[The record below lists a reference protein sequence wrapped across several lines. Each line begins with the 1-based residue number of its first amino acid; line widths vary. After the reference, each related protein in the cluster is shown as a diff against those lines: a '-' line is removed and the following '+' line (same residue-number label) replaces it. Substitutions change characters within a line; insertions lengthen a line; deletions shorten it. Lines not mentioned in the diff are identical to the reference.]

1 VRVVLADDSALL
13 RAGVAEL
20 LRHEGFD
27 VVAEVGDPDALLEA
41 VRTLRPD
48 VAVVDVRMPPTH
60 TVEGLAAARQI
71 RAELGEAVG
80 ILVLSQH
87 LEARHAAELLA
98 SSTRGIGYLLKDRV
112 LRPQDLATAV
122 REIGRGGSAIDPE
135 VVSFLLNRKLTGTA
149 VAALTAREREV
160 LGLIAEGRSN
170 RSVAA
175 ALFVTEKTVESYTT
189 KIFDKLGLPE
199 DPEAHRR
206 VQAVLAW
213 LRPPDSSTGQP
224 SSPA

>member
-1 VRVVLADDSALL
+1 MRVVLADDSALL

-20 LRHEGFD
+20 LRLEGFD
-27 VVAEVGDPDALLEA
+27 VVAEVGDPDSLLDA

-71 RAELGEAVG
+71 RAELGDQVG

-87 LEARHAAELLA
+87 LEAQHAAELLA
-98 SSTRGIGYLLKDRV
+98 SSTHGIGYLLKDHV
-112 LRPQDLATAV
+112 LKPHDLAAAIS
-122 REIGRGGSAIDPE
+122 EIGRGGSAIDPE
-135 VVSFLLNRKLTGTA
+135 VVAFLLNRKQTA
-149 VAALTAREREV
+149 VATLTAREREV
-160 LGLIAEGRSN
+160 LRLIAEGRSN

-175 ALFVTEKTVESYTT
+175 ELFVTEKTVEGYTT
-189 KIFDKLGLPE
+189 RIFDKLGLSA

-213 LRPPDSSTGQP
+213 LRPPS
-224 SSPA
+224 A

>member
-1 VRVVLADDSALL
+1 MRVVLAEDSALL

-20 LRHEGFD
+20 LRLEGLD
-27 VVAEVGDPDALLEA
+27 VVAEVGDADALLAA
-41 VRTLRPD
+41 VRNLRPD
-48 VAVVDVRMPPTH
+48 VAVVDVRMPPTN
-60 TVEGLAAARQI
+60 TVEGLTAARQI
-71 RAELGEAVG
+71 RAEFGEAVG

-87 LEARHAAELLA
+87 LEARHAADLLA

-112 LRPQDLATAV
+112 LRPEDLATAV
-122 REIGRGGSAIDPE
+122 RNVGSGGSSIDPE
-135 VVSFLLNRKLTGTA
+135 VIAFLLRRKLDDEPLGG
-149 VAALTAREREV
+149 LTPREREV
-160 LGLIAEGRSN
+160 LALIAEGRSN

-189 KIFDKLGLPE
+189 SIFDKLGLTA

-213 LRPPDSSTGQP
+213 LRPGT
-224 SSPA
+224 

>member
-20 LRHEGFD
+20 LRLEGFD
-27 VVAEVGDPDALLEA
+27 VVAEVGDAEALLEA
-41 VRTLRPD
+41 VRRLTPD
-48 VAVVDVRMPPTH
+48 VAVVDVRMPPTQ
-60 TVEGLAAARQI
+60 TVEGLAAALQI
-71 RAELGEAVG
+71 RAELGDTIG

-87 LEARHAAELLA
+87 LEARHATDLLA

-122 REIGRGGSAIDPE
+122 REVGRGGSVIDPE
-135 VVSFLLNRKLTGTA
+135 VIAFLMKRKRGNSQVDSLTS
-149 VAALTAREREV
+149 REREV
-160 LGLIAEGRSN
+160 LALIAEGRSN

-175 ALFVTEKTVESYTT
+175 ALFITEKTVESYTS
-189 KIFDKLGLPE
+189 KIFDKLGLRE
-199 DPEAHRR
+199 SAEAHRR

-213 LRPPDSSTGQP
+213 LGPGSAG
-224 SSPA
+224 

>member
-1 VRVVLADDSALL
+1 VRVVLAEDSALL

-20 LRHEGFD
+20 LRLEGFE
-27 VVAEVGDPDALLEA
+27 VVADVADADALLEA

-48 VAVVDVRMPPTH
+48 VALVDVRMPPTH

-71 RAELGEAVG
+71 RAEFGETIG

-112 LRPQDLATAV
+112 LRPEDLASAV
-122 REIGRGGSAIDPE
+122 RTVGSGGSAIDPE
-135 VVSFLLNRKLTGTA
+135 VIAFLLKRKLDDQGIA
-149 VAALTAREREV
+149 MLTPREREV
-160 LGLIAEGRSN
+160 LALIAEGRSN
-170 RSVAA
+170 RSVAG
-175 ALFVTEKTVESYTT
+175 ALFVSEKTVETYTT
-189 KIFDKLGLPE
+189 KIFEKLGLTE

-213 LRPPDSSTGQP
+213 LRPEVQ
-224 SSPA
+224 

>member
-20 LRHEGFD
+20 LRLEGFD
-27 VVAEVGDPDALLEA
+27 VVAEVGDAEALLDA
-41 VRTLRPD
+41 VRTLSPD

-60 TVEGLAAARQI
+60 TVEGLAAALQI
-71 RAELGEAVG
+71 RAELGDTVG

-87 LEARHAAELLA
+87 LEARHATDLLA
-98 SSTRGIGYLLKDRV
+98 ASTSGIGYLLKDRV

-122 REIGRGGSAIDPE
+122 RTVGSGGSAIDPE
-135 VVSFLLNRKLTGTA
+135 VIAFLMKRKRGDSL
-149 VAALTAREREV
+149 VDALTPREREV
-160 LGLIAEGRSN
+160 LALIAEGRSN

-175 ALFVTEKTVESYTT
+175 ALFITEKTVESYTS
-189 KIFDKLGLPE
+189 KIFDKLGLRE
-199 DPEAHRR
+199 NADAHRR

-213 LRPPDSSTGQP
+213 LGTAS
-224 SSPA
+224 